1 MFGIVV
7 LHKPVV
13 RKFVSDEWDE
23 RRLKYVAKEISIHD
37 AIKDANLSGT
47 MAANSP
53 PDMNFEWMLRFKFFN
68 IPAGWRPWLWR
79 SSIRDLA

>member
-23 RRLKYVAKEISIHD
+23 RRLKYIAKEISIHD

-47 MAANSP
+47 MAANFP
-53 PDMNFEWMLRFKFFN
+53 PRHEL
-68 IPAGWRPWLWR
+68 
-79 SSIRDLA
+79 

>member
-53 PDMNFEWMLRFKFFN
+53 PDMNFEWMLRF
-68 IPAGWRPWLWR
+68 WLSLGR
-79 SSIRDLA
+79 FVRHPEACTAI